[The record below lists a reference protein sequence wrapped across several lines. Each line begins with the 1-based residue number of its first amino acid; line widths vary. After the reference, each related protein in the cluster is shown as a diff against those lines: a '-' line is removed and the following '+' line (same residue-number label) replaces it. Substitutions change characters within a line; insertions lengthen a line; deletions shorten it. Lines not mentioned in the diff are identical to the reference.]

1 MRFYHVRCM
10 FAGLWR
16 HDAAAAQMA
25 DPLMTRYNGSSL
37 LIDCGEGNTDCNKRK
52 RLGI

>member
-25 DPLMTRYNGSSL
+25 DLADDTLQREQSF
-37 LIDCGEGNTDCNKRK
+37 D
-52 RLGI
+52 